1 MKKYITGAAVA
12 LGLSTFPLA
21 ADASF
26 SDVTMYG
33 DEINYLTELDIIK
46 GYDNG
51 EFKPDNQVTR
61 LQAVQ
66 MILRG
71 LQVEPDG
78 ESSTEFSDVNAGD
91 YGYDEIFAAVEL
103 GIISGKTDP
112 ETGEQYFDPYAPL
125 TRSQMAKI
133 LTNAY
138 VLEEEWN
145 YFFTD
150 ISHDHWAKDY
160 VDTLASHGIST
171 GYEDR
176 TFRPDQQIKR
186 GHFALF
192 MARMLDDRFVEGD
205 VMEYVSYMPDPE
217 DFEFNDEAYQEEHKF
232 LGYAEDGSQLWEVVT
247 TNIQEA
253 SDSFGE
259 TSTEY
264 RKYLETADGL
274 FMSSTDSLE
283 NLNESNINLA
293 FPYPLNE
300 DGTSIHSD
308 YDFSY
313 TSFYIREEMTIND
326 VNYKNVVV
334 ATYHPDYSLSSP
346 YTSSTYYAPNLGLVD
361 RSSYWFGI

>member
-33 DEINYLTELDIIK
+33 EEINYLTDLDIIK
-46 GYDNG
+46 GYENG
-51 EFKPDNQVTR
+51 EFRPGNQVTR

-71 LQVEPDG
+71 LQAEPDDEG
-78 ESSTEFSDVNAGD
+78 SAEFSDIDAGD
-91 YGYDEIFAAVEL
+91 YGYDEISEAVEL
-103 GIISGKTDP
+103 GIISGKTDA

-138 VLEEEWN
+138 GLEEEWN

-186 GHFALF
+186 SHFALF

-217 DFEFNDEAYQEEHKF
+217 DYVVEYEDYKSIYEFQGF
-232 LGYAEDGSQLWEVVT
+232 QEDGSALWMITREP
-247 TNIQEA
+247 E
-253 SDSFGE
+253 SDS
-259 TSTEY
+259 
-264 RKYLETADGL
+264 
-274 FMSSTDSLE
+274 
-283 NLNESNINLA
+283 
-293 FPYPLNE
+293 PYPLTKFQAYKETSEGLFTKDASNKELFDRRDFWLDIPYPITE
-300 DGTSIHSD
+300 DEEFYYGHYNGTVHLLD
-308 YDFSY
+308 SY
-313 TSFYIREEMTIND
+313 EADGQI
-326 VNYKNVVV
+326 YKNVVRIYASGGPNGNEEV
-334 ATYHPDYSLSSP
+334 EG
-346 YTSSTYYAPNLGLVD
+346 YYAPNEGYID
-361 RSSYWFGI
+361 GKFGFIGGEPY